1 MKAVV
6 QRVSSAKVE
15 VDGVVTAH
23 APDPKG
29 GLVALVGLEETDT
42 PEDRMWMADKLVNL
56 RIFPDAD
63 GKMNRSL
70 IDTAGTLVIVP
81 NFTVAGDVSRG
92 RRPGFDRA
100 MKPARARDEFVL
112 LVEAARALHP
122 AVGSGVFQAHMV
134 VTIVNDGPV
143 TILLDSRAHKP

>member
-6 QRVSSAKVE
+6 QRVLNARVE
-15 VDGVVTAH
+15 VDGVLKAH
-23 APDPKG
+23 APAPKG

-42 PEDRMWMADKLVNL
+42 PDDRRWMAEKLVNL

-63 GKMNRSL
+63 GRMNRSL
-70 IDTAGTLVIVP
+70 IDTGGTLVIVP
-81 NFTVAGDVSRG
+81 NFTVAGDASRG

-100 MKPARARDEFVL
+100 MKPPRAEDEFVL
-112 LVEAARALHP
+112 LVEAARAIHP
-122 AVGSGVFQAHMV
+122 AVASGVFQAHMV

-143 TILLDSRAHKP
+143 TILLDSRANKP